1 MSVHQARSSGRTV
14 AISAWVVV
22 TALSIGASA
31 LSAAS
36 GRTPD
41 VFLPLGI
48 SGIVYA
54 ASGAVM
60 YAARP
65 GNRAGIALLL
75 SAALPALLVIVR
87 YLAPVTLPINDG
99 FGPAATLLPLVYL
112 FLSFPSG
119 RLPGRAE
126 WWTFWVTVVVGCL
139 GATTRVISLE
149 PSIEFRP
156 AVCQPSWPQ
165 ATRLCVEPL
174 RIEARAD
181 VDVDLPQRTVAGVD
195 EPVPLAGRDHDGLVG
210 ADLAPLVL
218 AQEEGRL
225 ALEREDLLLGI
236 AVWRGQRARRRVDDD
251 PAHPTPP
258 CGPTNSRRCCQRQG
272 VD

>member
-1 MSVHQARSSGRTV
+1 MTIRQAHHACRRSEVRVSVHQARSSGRTV

-31 LSAAS
+31 LSASS

-65 GNRAGIALLL
+65 ATEQELRCCFPRHF
-75 SAALPALLVIVR
+75 PALLVIVR

-126 WWTFWVTVVVGCL
+126 WWTFWVTVVVGFL

-156 AVCQPSWPQ
+156 AVCQP
-165 ATRLCVEPL
+165 CV
-174 RIEARAD
+174 
-181 VDVDLPQRTVAGVD
+181 
-195 EPVPLAGRDHDGLVG
+195 
-210 ADLAPLVL
+210 
-218 AQEEGRL
+218 
-225 ALEREDLLLGI
+225 
-236 AVWRGQRARRRVDDD
+236 
-251 PAHPTPP
+251 
-258 CGPTNSRRCCQRQG
+258 
-272 VD
+272 